1 MNVQRKNSN
10 METYIRS
17 YDDILDEDIC
27 QSLIDK
33 FEQSNSQYE
42 IHDNVAMSFTQINL
56 MKHNDWRIFYDDLN
70 LSFKSCI
77 ERYKDDCQIVDNM
90 FPRRFGYEQY
100 RMKRYLPDGKDQ
112 FRNHVDVMDYNTARR
127 FLVFFL
133 YLNEP
138 EGGETEFHCF
148 NGEKI
153 KPKAGRMCMFPPMW
167 THLHSGNAVMGTKP
181 KYIIGSYL
189 HYV

>member
-1 MNVQRKNSN
+1 MNVPRKNSN

-77 ERYKDDCQIVDNM
+77 EKYKDDSTELIDWLKLLMADDIPDEILKDRDPSKAIPPLYGALIKN
-90 FPRRFGYEQY
+90 EQ
-100 RMKRYLPDGKDQ
+100 
-112 FRNHVDVMDYNTARR
+112 DVQLLERLAFMARR
-127 FLVFFL
+127 EAA
-133 YLNEP
+133 NNP
-138 EGGETEFHCF
+138 Q
-148 NGEKI
+148 
-153 KPKAGRMCMFPPMW
+153 
-167 THLHSGNAVMGTKP
+167 
-181 KYIIGSYL
+181 
-189 HYV
+189 